1 MNQQRDQSFHPRA
14 ALFFRAPRVDTRD
27 CDFTRPSPPPS
38 FRPFLVAPRERRF
51 LLLSAVFSGAR
62 YSREANQ
69 GRTEDA
75 LASAGDEGRG
85 KLRKCP
91 GTRKQ
96 GLIRTCPNG
105 ATRAVFCRAPA
116 LMPGL
121 TRGTETSQYPEEQK
135 EIIDSPSSGERT
147 GMQPKPC
154 GFRAARCCRAGLMVG
169 FDANRKRAGKPRR
182 SG

>member
-1 MNQQRDQSFHPRA
+1 MPRF
-14 ALFFRAPRVDTRD
+14 FFRAPRVDTRD
-27 CDFTRPSPPPS
+27 CDFTRPNPPPS
-38 FRPFLVAPRERRF
+38 FRLIWSRRA
-51 LLLSAVFSGAR
+51 SAASFCFGGLSGAR
-62 YSREANQ
+62 HSREANQ

-105 ATRAVFCRAPA
+105 ATRAASCRAPA

-147 GMQPKPC
+147 GKQPKPC
-154 GFRAARCCRAGLMVG
+154 GFRAARGCRAGLMVG
-169 FDANRKRAGKPRR
+169 SDANRKRAGKPRR